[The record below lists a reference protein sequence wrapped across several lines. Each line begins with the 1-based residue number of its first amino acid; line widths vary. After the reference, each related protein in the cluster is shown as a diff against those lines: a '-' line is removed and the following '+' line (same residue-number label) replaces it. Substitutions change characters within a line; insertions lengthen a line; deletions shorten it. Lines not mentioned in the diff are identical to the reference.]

1 MAKIKEGFKGE
12 RLVSM
17 PEKLLEDY
25 RKEPLIAPLYVR
37 KIGYFPRVKYHY
49 VQKNEGTNYAMLI
62 YCTEGEGW
70 YSIQGK
76 TFTVH
81 RNQYILIPP
90 HVPYAFGED
99 EDNPWTIYWLH
110 FEGELAKCFLPQRSG
125 PVEILPGDYS
135 RLQYRLHLFEEILN
149 CFAMGYIKEYMI
161 YASMCLHQFLASFM
175 YIEQFRHSAIP
186 TQKEY
191 PFIAKVTHYMNENI
205 HQNLTLEEL
214 ATYFKYS
221 PSHFSALFRK
231 ETGVSPIHYY
241 IRLKIQ
247 KACEYIE
254 LSDLKLSEIA
264 TRLGFEDASYFSRI
278 FTHVMGISPS
288 RYRTQE
294 VARRK
299 TTN

>member
-90 HVPYAFGED
+90 HVPYAFGAD
-99 EDNPWTIYWLH
+99 EDNPWTI
-110 FEGELAKCFLPQRSG
+110 
-125 PVEILPGDYS
+125 
-135 RLQYRLHLFEEILN
+135 
-149 CFAMGYIKEYMI
+149 
-161 YASMCLHQFLASFM
+161 
-175 YIEQFRHSAIP
+175 
-186 TQKEY
+186 
-191 PFIAKVTHYMNENI
+191 
-205 HQNLTLEEL
+205 
-214 ATYFKYS
+214 
-221 PSHFSALFRK
+221 
-231 ETGVSPIHYY
+231 
-241 IRLKIQ
+241 
-247 KACEYIE
+247 
-254 LSDLKLSEIA
+254 
-264 TRLGFEDASYFSRI
+264 
-278 FTHVMGISPS
+278 
-288 RYRTQE
+288 
-294 VARRK
+294 
-299 TTN
+299 

>member
-49 VQKNEGTNYAMLI
+49 VQKNEGTN
-62 YCTEGEGW
+62 
-70 YSIQGK
+70 
-76 TFTVH
+76 
-81 RNQYILIPP
+81 
-90 HVPYAFGED
+90 
-99 EDNPWTIYWLH
+99 
-110 FEGELAKCFLPQRSG
+110 
-125 PVEILPGDYS
+125 
-135 RLQYRLHLFEEILN
+135 
-149 CFAMGYIKEYMI
+149 
-161 YASMCLHQFLASFM
+161 
-175 YIEQFRHSAIP
+175 
-186 TQKEY
+186 
-191 PFIAKVTHYMNENI
+191 
-205 HQNLTLEEL
+205 
-214 ATYFKYS
+214 
-221 PSHFSALFRK
+221 FRK

>member
-1 MAKIKEGFKGE
+1 
-12 RLVSM
+12 
-17 PEKLLEDY
+17 
-25 RKEPLIAPLYVR
+25 
-37 KIGYFPRVKYHY
+37 
-49 VQKNEGTNYAMLI
+49 
-62 YCTEGEGW
+62 
-70 YSIQGK
+70 
-76 TFTVH
+76 
-81 RNQYILIPP
+81 
-90 HVPYAFGED
+90 
-99 EDNPWTIYWLH
+99 
-110 FEGELAKCFLPQRSG
+110 
-125 PVEILPGDYS
+125 
-135 RLQYRLHLFEEILN
+135 
-149 CFAMGYIKEYMI
+149 
-161 YASMCLHQFLASFM
+161 MCLHQFLASFI

-294 VARRK
+294 DRK
-299 TTN
+299 SVV